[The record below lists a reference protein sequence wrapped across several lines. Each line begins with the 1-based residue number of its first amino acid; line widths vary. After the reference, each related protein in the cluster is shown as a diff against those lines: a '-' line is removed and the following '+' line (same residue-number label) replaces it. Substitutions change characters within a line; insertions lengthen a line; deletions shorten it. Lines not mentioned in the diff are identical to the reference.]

1 MLNAIKPPAKRFGD
15 VLDSESII
23 DLSREHVI
31 VTPDD
36 LAKALRRLQSLL
48 NPHPN
53 PGLCK
58 RLIGRVLLPLWT
70 LSSWPNSAGQTK
82 ESYSSPSAELLKIYF
97 KLESSQEVLQVL
109 IQNLNYL

>member
-1 MLNAIKPPAKRFGD
+1 MLLLLLMTWQK
-15 VLDSESII
+15 L
-23 DLSREHVI
+23 
-31 VTPDD
+31 
-36 LAKALRRLQSLL
+36 LRRLQSLL
-48 NPHPN
+48 NSHPN

-97 KLESSQEVLQVL
+97 SWNRPKRCFKC
-109 IQNLNYL
+109 